1 MSACV
6 CFIIECVLRGKEEEV
21 MLVCVSH
28 THIIHADIC
37 GQPFAL
43 VLSHHWNP
51 KDYLKDTH
59 LSFVYHK
66 TTELQ
71 KILLWFFSY

>member
-1 MSACV
+1 
-6 CFIIECVLRGKEEEV
+6 

-43 VLSHHWNP
+43 VLFHHWNP

-66 TTELQ
+66 TTTLQ
-71 KILLWFFSY
+71 NSRFSHIKLLVVRG